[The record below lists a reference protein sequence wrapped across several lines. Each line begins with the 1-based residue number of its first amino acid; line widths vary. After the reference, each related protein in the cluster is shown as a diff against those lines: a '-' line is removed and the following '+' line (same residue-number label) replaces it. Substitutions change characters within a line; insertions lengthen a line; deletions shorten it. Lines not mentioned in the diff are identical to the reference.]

1 MHIEVH
7 AKYFI
12 FYIILYY
19 IIVLCKESKFGIAFM
34 KQFYLFNKCK
44 RLLKKSRN
52 HVKTIEHKVELCGFS
67 FFTGIERYP
76 IGF

>member
-7 AKYFI
+7 ANYFVHI
-12 FYIILYY
+12 IKTNYIHYY
-19 IIVLCKESKFGIAFM
+19 IKRVNLELHLSNNFIY
-34 KQFYLFNKCK
+34 QCK

-52 HVKTIEHKVELCGFS
+52 HVKTIEDKVELCEFS

-76 IGF
+76 IGY

>member
-7 AKYFI
+7 ANYFVHI
-12 FYIILYY
+12 IKTNYIHYY
-19 IIVLCKESKFGIAFM
+19 IKRVNLELHLSNNFIY
-34 KQFYLFNKCK
+34 QCK

-52 HVKTIEHKVELCGFS
+52 HVKTIEDKVELCGFS

-76 IGF
+76 IGY